1 MYDGCVCAWKLT
13 GGHLVARFLAPSC
26 FHFLEESPPLFSCS
40 HTPFPNIFNT
50 LRCSSFLF
58 PSLFFF
64 FFPPP
69 PPPPLPPSFDPS
81 TFARL
86 SSVGRPF
93 FVFFSL
99 VDYFPLSTPPPQE
112 TNQPVSLRPCS
123 LEVTWVRIDRRTFDH
138 ISSCRFFAAACSSK
152 YHHYY
157 SLVRHCPAVPSFV
170 RSIGPVRSTLP
181 ARGKHHHSTTASA
194 L

>member
-1 MYDGCVCAWKLT
+1 MMYDGRVCAWKLT
-13 GGHLVARFLAPSC
+13 GEHLVGSFLFPFSV
-26 FHFLEESPPLFSCS
+26 ESPPLFSCS

-64 FFPPP
+64 FFSSPPLLLLSLP
-69 PPPPLPPSFDPS
+69 LLTPRRLLGSALLAVHSLCFSRSSTTFLYPPLPPQKPTSPS
-81 TFARL
+81 PCAPVHWRSPGLESIVVHLITFHR
-86 SSVGRPF
+86 
-93 FVFFSL
+93 
-99 VDYFPLSTPPPQE
+99 VD
-112 TNQPVSLRPCS
+112 
-123 LEVTWVRIDRRTFDH
+123 
-138 ISSCRFFAAACSSK
+138 FAAACSSK
-152 YHHYY
+152 YHHYYY

-170 RSIGPVRSTLP
+170 RSIGPVKSTLP